1 VSATN
6 WNDLRKDI
14 ARRIDS
20 AVDVLRKEFGG
31 LRTGRASTSLLDPV
45 IVDAYGQA
53 MPLSQCGTVGVPE
66 PRMLTVQVW
75 DRGLLKAVEKA
86 IRDAGLGLNPS
97 SDGQLIRVP
106 IPPLNEERRR
116 ELQKIAGKYG
126 EQARVSV
133 RNVRRDGMDGLKK
146 MAKDGHISEDEV
158 KKYEKDMQ
166 TLTDETIK
174 KIDETLA
181 HKEKEIMQI

>member
-1 VSATN
+1 MSATN

-14 ARRIDS
+14 ARRMDS